1 MADFT
6 TSKVDGNTVAASEW
20 NQLADLDNAVTSS
33 GQTPATG
40 NLNQTGIAMAINA
53 AGADFYS
60 DSGTASA
67 YVLTAIG
74 TLRSPHAYFDGMRVR
89 FRPDNANTGAS
100 TVNVVTLGVKS
111 IKRSDGITATSTGDI
126 VANVDLELRYDLANG
141 VFVLAASAENSL
153 RVTTLSN
160 KNILINGAM
169 DIDQRNAGSAQ
180 TITAAAALSYS
191 VDRWYAY
198 CTGANVTGQ
207 RVAGTTPNQYNYQFT
222 GAASV
227 TKIGFAQRIEVAN
240 SQHLAGNT
248 ATLSVDLKNSL
259 LTTVTWV
266 ASYANTAN
274 TFGSLASPTITQ
286 IATGTF
292 TVSNTLTRFTTNI
305 SIPSAA
311 ITGLQIEF
319 SVAAQTSGTWTIGK
333 AQLELGSV
341 ATAFENKNIGE
352 HALLCQRYFQKTYA
366 IDVAPGTVTTE
377 GILSYFADAVSMTHG
392 SQWLYA
398 PEMRA
403 TPTVIC
409 FNPVT
414 GLQGSGRQSSGT
426 DRAFVNMGSS
436 HTSRMGRFYF
446 AAGATPTTTYI
457 TWHATMQAEL

>member
-6 TSKVDGNTVAASEW
+6 TSKVDGNTVDASEY

-33 GQTPATG
+33 GQTPSTG
-40 NLNQTGIAMAINA
+40 NLNQLGIAMAINA

-60 DSGTASA
+60 DSGTANA

-74 TLRSPHAYFDGMRVR
+74 TLKSPHAYFDGMRVR

-100 TVNVVTLGVKS
+100 TVNVATLGVKS
-111 IKRSDGITATSTGDI
+111 IKRSDGTTATSTGDI
-126 VANVDLELRYDLANG
+126 PANADLELRYDLANG
-141 VFVLAASAENSL
+141 VFVLAASAESSL
-153 RVTTLSN
+153 RLTTLSN

-180 TITAAAALSYS
+180 TITAAAALAYS

-198 CTGANVTGQ
+198 STGANVTGQ

-292 TVSNTLTRFTTNI
+292 TVSNTLTRFTANI

-319 SVAAQTSGTWTIGK
+319 SVAAQTSGTWTIGR
-333 AQLELGSV
+333 AQLEFGSF
-341 ATAFENKNIGE
+341 ATAFENKIIGE
-352 HALLCQRYFQKTYA
+352 QALLCQRYFQKTYA

-377 GILSYFADAVSMTHG
+377 GILSYFADNVSMTQG
-392 SQWLYA
+392 GQWLYA

-403 TPTVIC
+403 TPTVTC

-414 GLQGSGRQSSGT
+414 GSQGSGRQSSGI
-426 DRAFVNMGSS
+426 DRAFTTMSA

-446 AAGATPTTTYI
+446 AVGATPTTSYI

>member
-1 MADFT
+1 
-6 TSKVDGNTVAASEW
+6 
-20 NQLADLDNAVTSS
+20 
-33 GQTPATG
+33 
-40 NLNQTGIAMAINA
+40 
-53 AGADFYS
+53 
-60 DSGTASA
+60 
-67 YVLTAIG
+67 
-74 TLRSPHAYFDGMRVR
+74 
-89 FRPDNANTGAS
+89 
-100 TVNVVTLGVKS
+100 
-111 IKRSDGITATSTGDI
+111 
-126 VANVDLELRYDLANG
+126 
-141 VFVLAASAENSL
+141 
-153 RVTTLSN
+153 
-160 KNILINGAM
+160 
-169 DIDQRNAGSAQ
+169 
-180 TITAAAALSYS
+180 LSYS

-198 CTGANVTGQ
+198 CTGANVSGQ

-292 TVSNTLTRFTTNI
+292 TVSSTLTRFTTNI
-305 SIPSAA
+305 TVPSAA
-311 ITGLQIEF
+311 TTGIQIEF
-319 SVAAQTSGTWTIGK
+319 SVAAQTSGTWTIGR
-333 AQLELGSV
+333 AQLELGLA
-341 ATAFENKNIGE
+341 ATAFENKTIGE
-352 HALLCQRYFQKTYA
+352 QALLCQRYFQKTYA

-377 GILSYFADAVSMTHG
+377 GILSYFADAISMTQG
-392 SQWLYA
+392 GQWLYA

-426 DRAFVNMGSS
+426 DRAFLSMGA

-446 AAGATPTTTYI
+446 AAGATATTNYI
-457 TWHATMQAEL
+457 SWHATMQAEL

>member
-6 TSKVDGNTVAASEW
+6 TSKVDGNTVDASEW

-33 GQTPATG
+33 GQTPSTG
-40 NLNQTGIAMAINA
+40 NLNQLGIAMAINA

-60 DSGTASA
+60 DSGTANA

-74 TLRSPHAYFDGMRVR
+74 TLKSPHAYFDGMRVR

-100 TVNVVTLGVKS
+100 TVNVATLGVKS
-111 IKRSDGITATSTGDI
+111 IKRSDGTTATSTGDI
-126 VANVDLELRYDLANG
+126 PANADLELRYDLANG
-141 VFVLAASAENSL
+141 VFVLAASAESSL
-153 RVTTLSN
+153 RLTTLSN

-180 TITAAAALSYS
+180 TITAAAALAYS

-207 RVAGTTPNQYNYQFT
+207 RVAGTAPNKYNYQFT

-227 TKIGFAQRIEVAN
+227 TKIGFAQRIEAAN

-266 ASYANTAN
+266 ASYANTSD

-292 TVSNTLTRFTTNI
+292 TVSNTLTRFTANI

-311 ITGLQIEF
+311 TTGLQIEF
-319 SVAAQTSGTWTIGK
+319 SVAAQISGTWTIGRVE
-333 AQLELGSV
+333 LELGSV
-341 ATAFENKNIGE
+341 ASFFEYRHIQQE
-352 HALLCQRYFQKTYA
+352 LLLCQRYFCKTFNYA
-366 IDVAPGTVTTE
+366 TAPAQNAGNVGVLTNNASASGRFEFNWRFPV
-377 GILSYFADAVSMTHG
+377 
-392 SQWLYA
+392 
-398 PEMRA
+398 EMRSSPSVV
-403 TPTVIC
+403 TY
-409 FNPVT
+409 NPNNTNSDARNIVD
-414 GLQGSGRQSSGT
+414 GSDTTCSP
-426 DRAFVNMGSS
+426 DLV
-436 HTSRMGRFYF
+436 
-446 AAGATPTTTYI
+446 GATGVGISNSVTDATDANDRMTL
-457 TWHATMQAEL
+457 HATASIEL